1 MKRRKKGGRFWLWV
15 ISLLL
20 IIAAVLAVIYFI
32 GSGEKPEIIK
42 ILEPKQSPPP
52 PEKKAPTPLVQKEI
66 PSTKEAPPGVLSQEE
81 PVEENAPEQGNACE
95 RVERNVREFFQV
107 LDKKPYIHPLTSG
120 VDTYDLF
127 KQIVQRLASTPPVPA
142 GEGIDPSVMAKNIF
156 HLFRVLDRK
165 DIRLIREVLARESDT
180 LELNLDLFYQW
191 LMLGDQCPDPENIRP
206 TPEVSYLYAGFFLN
220 TIGGRAY
227 LFRRP
232 TLLRILVSYYSLLI
246 VHEADRK
253 GKNSY
258 GIDIFPFIAPVREEL
273 RLIPNLL
280 LKDEYIRR
288 LNALEAYYLK
298 KR

>member
-1 MKRRKKGGRFWLWV
+1 MWV

-20 IIAAVLAVIYFI
+20 IIAAVLAVMYLI
-32 GSGEKPEIIK
+32 GSGEKPEIIR
-42 ILEPKQSPPP
+42 ILEPEKSPPP
-52 PEKKAPTPLVQKEI
+52 PEKAAPTPLVQKEI
-66 PSTKEAPPGVLSQEE
+66 PPPEEALPEVRSPEE
-81 PVEENAPEQGNACE
+81 PFENNAPEEGNACE
-95 RVERNVREFFQV
+95 RIERNVHEFFQV

-127 KQIVQRLASTPPVPA
+127 KRIVKRLASVPPVPA
-142 GEGIDPSVMAKNIF
+142 GEGTDPSVMAKNIF
-156 HLFRVLDRK
+156 HFFRVLDRK
-165 DIRLIREVLARESDT
+165 DIRLIREILFRESDT

-206 TPEVSYLYAGFFLN
+206 PLEVSYLYAGFLLN

-246 VHEADRK
+246 VHEADIK

-258 GIDIFPFIAPVREEL
+258 GIDIFPFIVPVREEL

-280 LKDEYIRR
+280 LKKEYIRR
-288 LNALEAYYLK
+288 LDALEAYYIK